1 MTDPMTPNQFLWF
14 LTLATGGVSAL
25 WLIWDLSNLR
35 KALKLD
41 MTVPGNRD
49 KRFGFSIRLVIATL
63 GIVGSARAQGWI

>member
-1 MTDPMTPNQFLWF
+1 MTDPMTPNQFLWL

-25 WLIWDLSNLR
+25 WLLWDISNLR

-41 MTVPGNRD
+41 MSVAGNRD
-49 KRFGFSIRLVIATL
+49 KRFGYSIGIVIAML